1 MTMDDNAI
9 RQQVVEVIAEEFELD
24 PEDLKPKATFYED
37 LDLDSL
43 DAVDMVVA
51 LEKSFGM
58 KLSDEEAFRAVRT
71 MDDLFNLVISL
82 KKKIKQERRQ

>member
-1 MTMDDNAI
+1 
-9 RQQVVEVIAEEFELD
+9 
-24 PEDLKPKATFYED
+24 
-37 LDLDSL
+37 
-43 DAVDMVVA
+43 MVVA

-82 KKKIKQERRQ
+82 KKKIEQER